1 MTNNFLKDYFK
12 ERKSRFLK
20 TILSTLAF
28 FIFVSLF
35 LVSNS
40 PKDIIA
46 KISINGVIFERDDVL
61 SKFKEIK
68 NDNSVK
74 ALLVSV
80 NSPGGTFVNSKEI
93 FDSIVEIGDLMPTA
107 VYMREMATSG
117 GYLLSSGAGRIFSNQ
132 GTITGSIGV
141 ILQTA
146 NISDLLNKIGVDPIV
161 IKSGELKAVPN
172 PLEKV
177 DENQVSYIQSVITS
191 MQDEFLNIIKSKR
204 NISDESIDQ
213 ISDGRI
219 LSSKKAA
226 ELNLIDEIGTET
238 DAIAWLKKEASLND
252 DVPVTEIND
261 AKDFLNFVDLNF
273 LNNKIKISSL
283 SGILALWVY

>member
-12 ERKSRFLK
+12 ERKSKFFK
-20 TILSTLAF
+20 TILLTLAF
-28 FIFVSLF
+28 FIFISLF
-35 LVSNS
+35 FAGRS
-40 PKDIIA
+40 PGDIIA
-46 KISINGVIFERDDVL
+46 KISINGVIFERDDVI
-61 SKFKEIK
+61 SKFREIK
-68 NDNSVK
+68 KDNSVK

-93 FDSIVEIGDLMPTA
+93 FDSLVEIGDLMPTA

-146 NISDLLNKIGVDPIV
+146 NISNLLNKIGVDPIV

-177 DENQVSYIQSVITS
+177 DENQVSYIQSVISS

>member
-12 ERKSRFLK
+12 ERKSKFFK
-20 TILSTLAF
+20 TILLTLAF
-28 FIFVSLF
+28 FIFISLF
-35 LVSNS
+35 FAGRS
-40 PKDIIA
+40 PGDIIA
-46 KISINGVIFERDDVL
+46 KISINGVIFERDDVI
-61 SKFKEIK
+61 SKFREIK
-68 NDNSVK
+68 KDNSIK
-74 ALLVSV
+74 ALLVCV

-93 FDSIVEIGDLMPTA
+93 FDSLVEIGDLMPTA

-146 NISDLLNKIGVDPIV
+146 NISNLLNKIGVDPIV

-177 DENQVSYIQSVITS
+177 DENQVSYIQSVISS

-219 LSSKKAA
+219 LSSKRAV

-261 AKDFLNFVDLNF
+261 AKDFLNFIDLNF
-273 LNNKIKISSL
+273 LNNRIKMRSL
-283 SGILALWVY
+283 SGILALWVH

>member
-12 ERKSRFLK
+12 ERKSKFFK
-20 TILSTLAF
+20 TILLTLAF
-28 FIFVSLF
+28 FIFISLF
-35 LVSNS
+35 FAGRS
-40 PKDIIA
+40 PGDIIA
-46 KISINGVIFERDDVL
+46 KISINGVIFERDDVI
-61 SKFKEIK
+61 SKFREIK
-68 NDNSVK
+68 KDNSVK

-93 FDSIVEIGDLMPTA
+93 FDSLVEIGDLMPTA

-146 NISDLLNKIGVDPIV
+146 NISNLLNKIGVDPIV

-177 DENQVSYIQSVITS
+177 DENQVSYIQSVISS

-219 LSSKKAA
+219 LSSKRAV

-261 AKDFLNFVDLNF
+261 AKDFLNFIDLNF
-273 LNNKIKISSL
+273 LNNRIKMRSL
-283 SGILALWVY
+283 SGILALWVH

>member
-12 ERKSRFLK
+12 ERKSKFFK
-20 TILSTLAF
+20 TILLTLTF

-35 LVSNS
+35 FAGDDQN
-40 PKDIIA
+40 DFIA

-68 NDNSVK
+68 KDNSAK

-146 NISDLLNKIGVDPIV
+146 NISDLLKKIGVDPIV

-177 DENQVSYIQSVITS
+177 NDNQVSYIQSIISS
-191 MQDEFLNIIKSKR
+191 MQDEFLNIIKSQR
-204 NISDESIDQ
+204 NISEESIDQ

-219 LSSKKAA
+219 LSSTKAA

-252 DVPVTEIND
+252 DVPVNEIND
-261 AKDFLNFVDLNF
+261 VKDFLNFVDLNF
-273 LNNKIKISSL
+273 LNNKIKMNSL
-283 SGILALWVY
+283 NGILALWVY

>member
-12 ERKSRFLK
+12 ERKSKFFK
-20 TILSTLAF
+20 TILLTLAF
-28 FIFVSLF
+28 FIFISLF
-35 LVSNS
+35 FAGRS
-40 PKDIIA
+40 PGDIIA
-46 KISINGVIFERDDVL
+46 KISINGVIFERDDVI
-61 SKFKEIK
+61 SKFREIK
-68 NDNSVK
+68 KDNSVK

-93 FDSIVEIGDLMPTA
+93 FDSLVEIGDLMPTA

-177 DENQVSYIQSVITS
+177 DENQVSYIQSVISS

-219 LSSKKAA
+219 LSSKRAV

-261 AKDFLNFVDLNF
+261 AKDFLNFIDLNF
-273 LNNKIKISSL
+273 LNNRIKMRSL
-283 SGILALWVY
+283 SGILALWVH

>member
-93 FDSIVEIGDLMPTA
+93 FDSIVEIGDLIPTA

-117 GYLLSSGAGRIFSNQ
+117 GYLLSCGAGRIFSNQ

-177 DENQVSYIQSVITS
+177 DENQVFYIQSIISS
-191 MQDEFLNIIKSKR
+191 MQSEFLNIIKSKR

-219 LSSKKAA
+219 LSSTKAA

-238 DAIAWLKKEASLND
+238 DAIAWLRKEASLD
-252 DVPVTEIND
+252 DNVPVTEIND
-261 AKDFLNFVDLNF
+261 AKDFLNFVDLKF
-273 LNNKIKISSL
+273 LNNKIKMNAL
-283 SGILALWVY
+283 NGILALWVY

>member
-12 ERKSRFLK
+12 ERKSKFFK
-20 TILSTLAF
+20 TILLTLAF
-28 FIFVSLF
+28 FIFISLF
-35 LVSNS
+35 FAGRS
-40 PKDIIA
+40 PGDIIA
-46 KISINGVIFERDDVL
+46 KISINGVIFERDDVI
-61 SKFKEIK
+61 SKFREIK
-68 NDNSVK
+68 KDNSVK

-93 FDSIVEIGDLMPTA
+93 FDSLVEIGDLMPTA

-146 NISDLLNKIGVDPIV
+146 NISNLLNKIGVDPIV

-177 DENQVSYIQSVITS
+177 DENQVSYIQSVISS

-219 LSSKKAA
+219 LSSKRAA

-261 AKDFLNFVDLNF
+261 AKDFLNFIDLNF
-273 LNNKIKISSL
+273 LNNRIKMRSL
-283 SGILALWVY
+283 SGILALWVH